1 MLKKG
6 KVKKESKLEGL
17 PEYLAHRR
25 EKLKKLKEKGLD
37 PYPYKFEKTHS
48 TEEILNNFEKLEKEQ
63 KEVKI
68 AGRII
73 SLRGHGKSVFFHIQ
87 DGYGKIQIYLKSDE
101 VGKEKFEE
109 FDLFDI
115 GDFIGVVGIVFV
127 TKKGEKSIRASDFVM
142 LSKSLRPLPEKW
154 HGLQDKEL
162 RYRQRYLDLIVNPEV
177 KKTFLLRTKIIQAM
191 RKFLDDRGFIEVET
205 PILQPIYGGASARPF
220 KTYHNTLERDLY
232 LRIADELYLKRL
244 LIGGFEKV
252 YEVCKDFRN
261 EGMDKN
267 HNPEFSML
275 ELYQAYADYNDIMKL
290 EEELMKF
297 IAQKVSGK
305 LSFTYQGDEINLDAE
320 WRRIPILE
328 SIKEY
333 AKVDLEKKDEKEI
346 REITKDLNLSIDEK
360 ANKWKLV
367 DTIFGNLV
375 QPYLVQPTF
384 ITDYPTQMSPL
395 AKKHRKKE
403 GLTERF
409 ELFIG
414 GLELGNAF
422 SELNDPLDQRE
433 RFSQQMELRDLGDEE
448 AQVTDEDF
456 LRALEHG
463 MPPTGGLGIGID
475 RVVMLFTD
483 SSSIRDVIFFPQ
495 MRPEA

>member
-1 MLKKG
+1 M
-6 KVKKESKLEGL
+6 EGL

-463 MPPTGGLGIGID
+463 MPTTGGLGIGID

>member
-1 MLKKG
+1 M
-6 KVKKESKLEGL
+6 EGL

-127 TKKGEKSIRASDFVM
+127 TKKGEKSIRATDFEM